1 MKKRQVSI
9 KESKNASGVCTIR
22 INNARYQKG
31 FYSFVE
37 RGVEH
42 FLIGEEVFFGFYR
55 TDGVNLT
62 KEQSEILEK
71 QIPDFFR
78 EGGDMQNLNE
88 YLSIAKVALDEWG
101 LDLLPQIFDYYLET
115 IMFRP
120 KTDWET
126 FQQYYSHYLDH
137 RFKDYISDG
146 LAEML
151 FCYVDSG
158 DFVICF
164 DPEKCNPREI
174 QYIASETLAVEL

>member
-1 MKKRQVSI
+1 M
-9 KESKNASGVCTIR
+9 
-22 INNARYQKG
+22 
-31 FYSFVE
+31 
-37 RGVEH
+37 EH

-101 LDLLPQIFDYYLET
+101 LDLLPQIFDYYL
-115 IMFRP
+115 
-120 KTDWET
+120 
-126 FQQYYSHYLDH
+126 
-137 RFKDYISDG
+137 
-146 LAEML
+146 
-151 FCYVDSG
+151 VDSG